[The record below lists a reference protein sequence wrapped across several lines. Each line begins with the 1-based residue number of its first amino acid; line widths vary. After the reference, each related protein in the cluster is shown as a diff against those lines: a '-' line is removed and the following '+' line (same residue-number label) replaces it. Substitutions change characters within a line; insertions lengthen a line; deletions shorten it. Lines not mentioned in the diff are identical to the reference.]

1 MINKQFLAPE
11 PIILFLRLKAFL
23 YAFKTFK
30 TPVWNENHNS
40 FTGPLSYQN
49 LRETEP
55 WFLNKQQ
62 AQEWYTKWIN

>member
-11 PIILFLRLKAFL
+11 PIVLFLRLKAFL
-23 YAFKTFK
+23 YAFKTFE

-40 FTGPLSYQN
+40 FTGPLSYRN

-55 WFLNKQQ
+55 
-62 AQEWYTKWIN
+62 